1 MQIDSTQFNPNYA
14 SVRDITNALLKGFEA
29 VAVIAPV
36 DNGYECHNYEINENR
51 YCIERDVND
60 WYWSLGYKTDGIMYS
75 TLTEALQAAIN
86 HAAAEEAKSNDG
98 YNFWA
103 DIREQEGKELRTS
116 LNQLRS
122 PTNPATLQARGEL

>member
-1 MQIDSTQFNPNYA
+1 MSKPSELYNLEYKSAGEIA
-14 SVRDITNALLKGFEA
+14 ALMMGAIFDAFDPSKG
-29 VAVIAPV
+29 

-60 WYWSLGYKTDGIMYS
+60 WYWGLGYKTDGIMYS